1 MKIKKFEDL
10 DCWKE
15 ARILNNLVYEATR
28 NSNFARDYRLR
39 DQITGTSIS
48 VMNNIAE
55 GFGSQVNNEFIR
67 FLQFSRRSALELQS
81 CLYISLDQKY
91 ITQTEFCKI
100 FEQSEKVNKVIDGFL
115 RYLRAYKLTKRL

>member
-28 NSNFARDYRLR
+28 NSSFARDYRLR
-39 DQITGTSIS
+39 DQIIGTSIS

-67 FLQFSRRSALELQS
+67 FLQFSRRSVLELQS

-91 ITQTEFCKI
+91 IIQTEFCKI
-100 FEQSEKVNKVIDGFL
+100 FEQSEKVNQVIDGLL
-115 RYLRAYKLTKRL
+115 RYLRAYKLTKRT